1 MSEIDSAAD
10 KVNAWLQPL
19 ADEAAPCGPDLEY
32 DNDFLAL
39 TQAAAGKPESQFGA
53 AEPPDWR
60 AVVEL
65 AESMFERTRDLR
77 VAIFWA
83 RANLHLIGYAALPV
97 GLKLVLGLLEDH
109 WEHLHPLPDPD
120 DGDLYARVNALTLLR
135 EPEAMIGDLRASRI
149 VEDRVI
155 GVLPVR
161 AVEVALGLSPP
172 HSGEADVGKEPASQ
186 MLRAA
191 VEKTP
196 TLRAACQEA
205 VALTRRLIS
214 VVNDKLGSG
223 EAPDLRPLYTLVNGV
238 LSMLPPEAA
247 ADEAG
252 GEADTSDAAGGAG
265 AGAAGSGGSRR
276 GLSGSVTSRE
286 EAVRAID
293 MVCEYLR
300 HAEPSNPAP
309 LFLRR
314 GKQLINHD
322 FLQLMKV
329 LAPDA
334 LSEVARVVGID
345 PDTVESPEGT

>member
-1 MSEIDSAAD
+1 MSEIEAAAD
-10 KVNAWLQPL
+10 KVNDWLQPL
-19 ADEAAPCGPDLEY
+19 ADAAAPCGPDLEY

-39 TQAAAGKPESQFGA
+39 TQAAAGKPESQFGG

-60 AVVEL
+60 TVVEL
-65 AESMFERTRDLR
+65 TESMFERTRDLR
-77 VAIFWA
+77 VAILWL
-83 RANLHLIGYAALPV
+83 RAYLHLFGYAALPV
-97 GLKLVLGLLEDH
+97 GLKLVLGLLENH

-120 DGDLYARVNALTLLR
+120 DGDPYARVNALTLLR
-135 EPEAMIGDLRASRI
+135 EPEALIGDLRAARI

-155 GVLPVR
+155 GALTVR

-172 HSGEADVGKEPASQ
+172 HTGEDEMGKEPVKL
-186 MLRAA
+186 MLRSA

-196 TLRAACQEA
+196 SLRAACQEA
-205 VALTRRLIS
+205 LTLTRQLIA
-214 VVNDKLGSG
+214 VVNDKFGSSD
-223 EAPDLRPLYTLVNGV
+223 APDLRPLYTLVNGV
-238 LSMLPPEAA
+238 VSLLPPEAVT
-247 ADEAG
+247 DEAG
-252 GEADTSDAAGGAG
+252 AQAADGDEASGEP
-265 AGAAGSGGSRR
+265 GSAGGSRR

-293 MVCEYLR
+293 MVCEYLK

-314 GKQLINHD
+314 GRQLINHD

-345 PDTVESPEGT
+345 PDSVESPEGT